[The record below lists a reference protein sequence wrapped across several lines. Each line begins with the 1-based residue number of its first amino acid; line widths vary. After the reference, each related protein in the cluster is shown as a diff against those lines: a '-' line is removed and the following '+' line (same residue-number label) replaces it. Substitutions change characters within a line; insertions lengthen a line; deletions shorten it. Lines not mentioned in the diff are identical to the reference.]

1 VSEDQV
7 RRDRMDESEGSE
19 DEFLATYDPSV
30 FPRIG
35 VTTDVIL
42 FAEAGGRLHVLL
54 IERGN
59 HPYKGRWALPGG
71 FVEPEEDLD
80 DAARRELA
88 EETGVM
94 LPADVLEQVRAYG
107 TPGRDPRM
115 RIVTIAFSAVVPDL
129 PQVRGGSD
137 AARAR
142 FWPVDD
148 LDLETGAPTSE
159 GPSLAFDHNRV
170 IADALRHVRGE

>member
-1 VSEDQV
+1 MTERDGTDPDSLGNEDA
-7 RRDRMDESEGSE
+7 
-19 DEFLATYDPSV
+19 FLASYDPSLY
-30 FPRIG
+30 PHIG
-35 VTTDVIL
+35 VTADTIL
-42 FAEAGGRLHVLL
+42 FARVGGRLHVLL

-71 FVEPEEDLD
+71 FVEPDEDLV

-94 LPADVLEQVRAYG
+94 LRPGSLQQLGAYG

-115 RIVTIAFSAVVPDL
+115 RIVTIAFTALVDDL
-129 PQVRGGSD
+129 PPVAGGSD

-148 LDLETGAPTSE
+148 LDLKTGAATPG
-159 GPSLAFDHNRV
+159 GPALAFDHNRI
-170 IADALRHVRGE
+170 IADAQRDLGA